1 MSFDFRA
8 MLPEHLRP
16 MFEASAAAE
25 REQADHVA
33 GCTLAICERCGRV
46 ACSAAGCGRLA
57 VDGGLCQ
64 AHEAERLVEQRR
76 RALANMVAE
85 QIPEAY
91 RAADLGASWLA
102 RLVGAPNVEKARA
115 IARGGG
121 WVTVYSPRSGVGKTS
136 LVAGM
141 VKERGRRDVMW
152 TTARTIATASAY
164 AKLGEEPPILVAARG
179 AGLLVVDELG
189 TEADRFGATVAD
201 VVMDRHD
208 LRRDVW
214 VTTPHTG
221 AQLAERYGAG
231 LVRRL
236 TDNGET
242 LQLRG
247 GS

>member
-25 REQADHVA
+25 REHADHVA
-33 GCTLAICERCGRV
+33 GCSLALCQRCGRV
-46 ACSAAGCGRLA
+46 ACSAAGCDRLA
-57 VDGGLCQ
+57 VDGVLCHV
-64 AHEAERLVEQRR
+64 HEADRLGELWRR
-76 RALANMVAE
+76 QHESLVAG

-91 RAADLGASWLA
+91 RAAALGAPWLV
-102 RLVGAPNVEKARA
+102 RLVGAANVEHARA

-121 WVTVYSPRSGVGKTS
+121 WVTVYSPRSGAGKTS
-136 LVAGM
+136 LVAAM
-141 VKERGRRDVMW
+141 VRERGRRSVMW

-164 AKLGEEPPILVAARG
+164 AKLGEEPPILAAARA

-201 VVMDRHD
+201 VIMDRHD

-242 LQLRG
+242 LQIRG